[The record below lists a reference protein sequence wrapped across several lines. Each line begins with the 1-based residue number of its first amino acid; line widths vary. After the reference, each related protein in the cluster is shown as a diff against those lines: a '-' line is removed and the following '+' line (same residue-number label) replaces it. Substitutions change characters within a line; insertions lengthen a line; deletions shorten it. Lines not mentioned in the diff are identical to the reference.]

1 MNLFEEQLD
10 KYAAL
15 AVHTGVNIQ
24 QGQTLVIYTP
34 IVAADFV
41 RKIVKKAYE
50 AGAKNVI
57 VEWNDDEITHTKY
70 SLAPEEVFSE
80 YPAWMAQGRT
90 ELAKEG
96 AAFLNVLAP
105 NPDLLSD
112 IDPKRIATA
121 NKTAAAALHEYRE
134 YMMADKV
141 CWSIVAVPSVE
152 WAAKIFPEEKDSA
165 VAIEKLWD
173 VIFKVTRVD
182 QADPVQAWKE
192 HNGKLH
198 EMSAYLN
205 DKQYTELV
213 YESPGTN
220 LTVGLP
226 EGHVWAGGGAV
237 SQSGTR
243 FSPNMPTEEVF
254 TMPHKDRVSGVVSST
269 KPLNYG
275 GTVIDRFT
283 LTFKDGKVVD
293 FTAEEG
299 YETLKHLIET
309 DEGSARLGEVAL
321 VPYQSPISLSN
332 LIFYNTLFDEN
343 ASCHFA
349 LGKAYPTN
357 IQGGIEMSEEELAK
371 NGVNTSLTHV
381 DFMIGSAET
390 SIDGVTKDGK
400 REPIFRNGNWAF

>member
-1 MNLFEEQLD
+1 MSLFEEQLD
-10 KYAAL
+10 KYASL

-24 QGQTLVIYTP
+24 PGQTLVIFTP

-41 RKIVKKAYE
+41 RKITKKAYE
-50 AGAKNVI
+50 AGARNVI
-57 VEWNDDEITHTKY
+57 VEWNDDEITHAKY
-70 SLAPEEVFSE
+70 SHASEEVFSE
-80 YPAWMAQGRT
+80 YPAWMAQMRND
-90 ELAKEG
+90 LCKEG

-121 NKTAAAALHEYRE
+121 NKTAAEALEVYRS
-134 YMMADKV
+134 YAMTDKV
-141 CWSIVAVPSVE
+141 CWSIVAVPSE
-152 WAAKIFPEEKDSA
+152 AWAAKIFPEEQDSA
-165 VAIEKLWD
+165 VAIQKLWD
-173 VIFKVTRVD
+173 VIFSIVRVD

-192 HNGKLH
+192 HNEKLQN
-198 EMSAYLN
+198 MSAFLN
-205 DKQYTELV
+205 EKQYVELV

-226 EGHVWAGGGAV
+226 ENHIWAGGGAT

-254 TMPHKDRVSGVVSST
+254 TMPHKDRVNGVVSST

-293 FTAEEG
+293 FTAEQG

-309 DEGSARLGEVAL
+309 DEGSRRLGEVAL
-321 VPYQSPISLSN
+321 VPYESPISLSN

-349 LGKAYPTN
+349 LGRAYPTN
-357 IQGGIEMSEEELAK
+357 IQGGVEMTEEELAE
-371 NGVNTSLTHV
+371 NGVNSSLTHV
-381 DFMIGSAET
+381 DYMIGSAET
-390 SIDGVTKDGK
+390 NIDGVTKDGK
-400 REPIFRNGNWAF
+400 REPIFRNGNWAI

>member
-1 MNLFEEQLD
+1 MSLFEEQLD

-24 QGQTLVIYTP
+24 PGQTLVIFTP

-41 RKIVKKAYE
+41 RKITKKAYE
-50 AGAKNVI
+50 AGARNVI
-57 VEWNDDEITHTKY
+57 VEWNDDEITHAKY
-70 SLAPEEVFSE
+70 SHAPEEVFSE
-80 YPAWMAQGRT
+80 YPAWMAQIRND
-90 ELAKEG
+90 LVKEG

-121 NKTAAAALHEYRE
+121 NKTAAQALEVYRS
-134 YMMADKV
+134 YAMTDKV
-141 CWSIVAVPSVE
+141 CWSIVAVPSE
-152 WAAKIFPEEKDSA
+152 AWAAKIFPEEQDSA
-165 VAIEKLWD
+165 VAIQKLWD
-173 VIFKVTRVD
+173 VIFSIVRVD

-192 HNGKLH
+192 HNEKLQN
-198 EMSAYLN
+198 MSAYLN
-205 DKQYTELV
+205 EKQYAELV
-213 YESPGTN
+213 YESTGTN

-226 EGHVWAGGGAV
+226 ENHIWAGGGAT

-254 TMPHKDRVSGVVSST
+254 TMPHKDRVNGVVSST

-293 FTAEEG
+293 FTAEQG

-309 DEGSARLGEVAL
+309 DEGSSRLGEVAL
-321 VPYQSPISLSN
+321 VPYESPISLSN

-349 LGKAYPTN
+349 LGRAYPTN
-357 IQGGIEMSEEELAK
+357 IQGGVEMSEEELAK
-371 NGVNTSLTHV
+371 NGVNSSLTHV
-381 DFMIGSAET
+381 DYMIGSAET
-390 SIDGVTKDGK
+390 NIDGITKDGK
-400 REPIFRNGNWAF
+400 REPIFRNGNWAI